1 MNLMAA
7 LMLLAAINTPF
18 WTELGPGRYEVGFRT
33 LYARDHRHAWSKSAD
48 PGRPICVSVWYPA
61 HLSSRSIRMTYGD
74 YLHHTGPA
82 DFQQLNDQLD
92 RMDADSWLSDLGELV
107 PDAKKTYERL
117 LALPAAAH
125 RDASAAAGRFP
136 LVLYSGGKA
145 SRGDANVELAEF
157 LASHGYVVATVPQLG
172 PSDREI
178 ELGSSPREIALH
190 ADDFEAALAALHN
203 LDDIDFSRIA
213 TGGHSAG
220 GEVAAELAMRHPEVS
235 AVFGLD
241 ASFGM
246 SSGARVFEQLP
257 EYVPHRRIA
266 AALLDLRRSNGSQ
279 GVKLDLTAIDA
290 LHWSHVS
297 RVMIDNAYHGDFTEW
312 GMVAYVLGIPMP
324 PNTAAH
330 TRALGHRVNVRTCHA
345 VLDFLDGHLRAAKR
359 TRA

>member
-1 MNLMAA
+1 
-7 LMLLAAINTPF
+7 
-18 WTELGPGRYEVGFRT
+18 
-33 LYARDHRHAWSKSAD
+33 
-48 PGRPICVSVWYPA
+48 
-61 HLSSRSIRMTYGD
+61 MTYGD
-74 YLHHTGPA
+74 YLRHTGPA
-82 DFQQLNDQLD
+82 DFQPLNDRLD
-92 RMDADSWLSDLGELV
+92 RMDAESWLSDLRELV

-125 RDASAAAGRFP
+125 RAASAAAGRFP

-246 SSGARVFEQLP
+246 SSGARVFTRLP
-257 EYVPHRRIA
+257 EYAPKRRIG

-279 GVKLDLTAIDA
+279 GVTLDLTAIDA
-290 LHWSHVS
+290 LKWADVS
-297 RVMIDNAYHGDFTEW
+297 RVLFDNAYHGDFTEW
-312 GMVAYVLGIPMP
+312 GMVAYVLRIPMP
-324 PNTAAH
+324 ANSSGH
-330 TRALGHRVNVRTCHA
+330 TRAFGPRVNV
-345 VLDFLDGHLRAAKR
+345 
-359 TRA
+359 